1 MIKLKV
7 VVYHSP
13 GDIRCEERPVP
24 KISSN
29 EILVEMRACG
39 ICGSDLMDWY
49 LRNRAPLV
57 LGHEP
62 SGIVVEA
69 GEGAKFSSGDRV
81 FVHHHVPCMS
91 CYYCVH
97 QDFTMC
103 EQFRKTHLDP
113 GGFAE
118 FFRVPAP
125 NVQFDTLKLPDNM
138 SFEEATLIE
147 PLGCCIRALN
157 KCDLELGDVVAVIG
171 AGPAG
176 IMLGLLSKLKGA
188 SRVIISDL
196 VDYRVEKAAELV
208 GSAVNPL
215 KEDFVKKVKEESNG
229 RGADVVF
236 LTVSSP
242 KAFLAAVKACRRGGT
257 ISLFAPT
264 SPKEFIEI
272 SPYELFFKEI
282 SIIPSYS
289 TSHVETREALS
300 LLSHKRIDASKIITH
315 RFSLDEAGKAFELAA
330 KIKECLKVL
339 ITVEKP

>member
-1 MIKLKV
+1 MKV
-7 VVYHSP
+7 AVYYSLE
-13 GDIRCEERPVP
+13 DVRCEEWTVP
-24 KISSN
+24 TISSG

-39 ICGSDLMDWY
+39 ICGSDLMGWY
-49 LRNRAPLV
+49 LKDRAPLV

-62 SGIVVEA
+62 SGVVVEA
-69 GEGAKFSSGDRV
+69 GEGSNFSVGDRV
-81 FVHHHVPCMS
+81 FVHHHVSCMS
-91 CYYCVH
+91 CHYCTH

-125 NVQFDTLKLPDNM
+125 NVRFDTLRLPNDM

-157 KCDLELGDVVAVIG
+157 KCNLEIGDVVAVIG

-188 SRVIISDL
+188 SRVITSDL
-196 VDYRVEKAAELV
+196 VDYRVRKAKEIV
-208 GSAVNPL
+208 GPAVNPL

-229 RGADVVF
+229 IGADLVF

-242 KAFLAAVKACRRGGT
+242 KAFRTALDACRKGGT

-264 SPKEFIEI
+264 SPKEFVEI
-272 SPYELFFKEI
+272 SPHELFFKEI

-289 TSHVETREALS
+289 TSHVETREALN
-300 LLSHKRIDASKIITH
+300 LLSSKRIDASKIITH
-315 RFSLDEAGKAFELAA
+315 RFSLDEVGKAFELAA

>member
-1 MIKLKV
+1 MKV
-7 VVYHSP
+7 AVYYSLE
-13 GDIRCEERPVP
+13 DLRVEERPVP
-24 KISSN
+24 AISSG

-39 ICGSDLMDWY
+39 ICGSDLMSWY
-49 LRNRAPLV
+49 LKDRAPLV

-62 SGIVVEA
+62 SGVVVRAE
-69 GEGAKFSSGDRV
+69 EGSNFSVGDRV
-81 FVHHHVPCMS
+81 FVHHHVSCMS
-91 CYYCVH
+91 CYYCTH

-103 EQFRKTHLDP
+103 EQFRETHLDP

-125 NVQFDTLKLPDNM
+125 NVQFDTLKLPEDM

-188 SRVIISDL
+188 SKVITCDL
-196 VDYRVEKAAELV
+196 VDYRVRKAIELV
-208 GSAVNPL
+208 GPAINPL
-215 KEDFVKKVKEESNG
+215 KGDFVEKVKEESNG
-229 RGADVVF
+229 RGADIVF

-242 KAFLAAVKACRRGGT
+242 KAFRTALNACRKGGT

-264 SPKEFIEI
+264 SPKEFVEI
-272 SPYELFFKEI
+272 SPHDLFFKEI

-289 TSHVETREALS
+289 TSHIETREALS
-300 LLSHKRIDASKIITH
+300 LLSSKRIDASKIITH
-315 RFSLDEAGKAFELAA
+315 RFSLDDVGKAFELAA
-330 KIKECLKVL
+330 ETKECLKVL

>member
-1 MIKLKV
+1 LKV
-7 VVYHSP
+7 AVYYSSE
-13 GDIRCEERPVP
+13 DIRIEEWDVP
-24 KISSN
+24 KIGPI
-29 EILVEMRACG
+29 ELLVEMKACG
-39 ICGSDLMDWY
+39 ICGSDLMEWY
-49 LRNRAPLV
+49 LKERSPLV

-62 SGIVVEA
+62 SGVVVEA
-69 GEGAKFSSGDRV
+69 GEGSNFSAGDRV

-91 CYYCVH
+91 CHYCIH

-103 EQFRKTHLDP
+103 KLFRRTHLDP
-113 GGFAE
+113 GGFSE

-125 NVQFDTLKLPDNM
+125 NAQFDTLKLPNEM

-188 SRVIISDL
+188 SKVIISDL
-196 VDYRVEKAAELV
+196 VDYRVRKAAELV
-208 GSAVNPL
+208 GPAVNPM
-215 KEDFVKKVKEESNG
+215 KEDFVEKVKEESNG

-236 LTVSSP
+236 LTVPSP
-242 KAFLAAVKACRRGGT
+242 KAFRTAINACRKGGK

-264 SPKEFIEI
+264 SPNEFVEI

-300 LLSHKRIDASKIITH
+300 LLSSKRIDASKIITH
-315 RFSLDEAGKAFELAA
+315 RFSLYEVGKAFELAA
-330 KIKECLKVL
+330 KKKECLKVL
-339 ITVEKP
+339 ITVEKPSKL